1 MLERDN
7 HVVGVGG
14 NNMHS
19 KTSWLGMWRS
29 MLLENLVRHFIL
41 AAVSYINL
49 CHMLLIRQN
58 SNAEETELWQSLW
71 LCVIAKQPSV
81 EHLVSS

>member
-1 MLERDN
+1 MLERYN

-14 NNMHS
+14 KNMHR

-29 MLLENLVRHFIL
+29 MLLENLVRNFKLADIL
-41 AAVSYINL
+41 CINL

-58 SNAEETELWQSLW
+58 SNAEETEQWQSLW
-71 LCVIAKQPSV
+71 LCVIAEQPSV
-81 EHLVSS
+81 EHLISH

>member
-29 MLLENLVRHFIL
+29 VLLENLMRRFIL
-41 AAVSYINL
+41 AAVLYINS

-58 SNAEETELWQSLW
+58 LNAEVLELWQSLGFVW
-71 LCVIAKQPSV
+71 LPNSPVWTT
-81 EHLVSS
+81 

>member
-19 KTSWLGMWRS
+19 KASWLGMWRS
-29 MLLENLVRHFIL
+29 VLLENLTRHL
-41 AAVSYINL
+41 VVAAVLYINV
-49 CHMLLIRQN
+49 CHMLLVRQN

-71 LCVIAKQPSV
+71 LCVIANQPSV
-81 EHLVSS
+81 DHLVSS

>member
-29 MLLENLVRHFIL
+29 VLLENLMRHFIL
-41 AAVSYINL
+41 AAVLYINS

-58 SNAEETELWQSLW
+58 LNAEVLELWQSLGFVW
-71 LCVIAKQPSV
+71 LPNSPVWTT
-81 EHLVSS
+81 

>member
-29 MLLENLVRHFIL
+29 VLLENLMRHFIL
-41 AAVSYINL
+41 AAVLYINS
-49 CHMLLIRQN
+49 CHVLLIRQN
-58 SNAEETELWQSLW
+58 LNSEVLELWQSLGFVW
-71 LCVIAKQPSV
+71 LPNSPVWTT
-81 EHLVSS
+81 